1 MGSIRPAPWRA
12 AVPGLFLLGAD
23 MGQLWRES
31 FADERKP
38 VESIGIQ
45 RQIPIIGEARK
56 PEFVNADLIRSCQ
69 DARDAIGLCMQ
80 MSGYTCETLA
90 DMLGLTKGY
99 VSKCLSG
106 RGNFPPQLRVKL
118 MEICGNLAPLQFE
131 AMKLGIELRNDWKAQ
146 RRAELQAQID
156 ALEAA

>member
-1 MGSIRPAPWRA
+1 MS
-12 AVPGLFLLGAD
+12 
-23 MGQLWRES
+23 
-31 FADERKP
+31 
-38 VESIGIQ
+38 GIQ

-131 AMKLGIELRNDWKAQ
+131 AMQLGIELRNDWKAQ
-146 RRAELQAQID
+146 RAAELRAQAD